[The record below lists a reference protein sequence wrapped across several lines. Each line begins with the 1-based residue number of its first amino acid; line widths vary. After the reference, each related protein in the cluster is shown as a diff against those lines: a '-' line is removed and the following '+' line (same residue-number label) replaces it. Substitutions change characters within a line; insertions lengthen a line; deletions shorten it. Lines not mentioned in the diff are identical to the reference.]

1 MKKTETDSCWFPAER
16 ASKDKQTLVLFL
28 LGSCLVAAPFLCN
41 QTLPIEH
48 DYTWM
53 RESASGEWQ
62 VISTRRSKPAQES
75 KPDVADERR
84 KGVHH
89 VATIPPELA
98 LFFNQPLSL
107 RACRQQDLEMLP
119 GIGPRVASAIIATR
133 QKKGRLTSAEDLLDV
148 PGIGPSLLQRILPL
162 MSFE

>member
-1 MKKTETDSCWFPAER
+1 MKKTETDSCWFPTVR

-28 LGSCLVAAPFLCN
+28 LGSCLVAAPLLCN

-53 RESASGEWQ
+53 QESTSDSWQ
-62 VISTRRSKPAQES
+62 VIGTRKSEPSQES
-75 KPDVADERR
+75 TSDVVDERW

-89 VATIPPELA
+89 AATIPPELA

-133 QKKGRLTSAEDLLDV
+133 RKKGRLTSAEDLLDV
-148 PGIGPSLLQRILPL
+148 PGIGPSVLQRILPL
-162 MSFE
+162 ISFE